1 MITLQQVRVTYGKTV
16 ALHGLELELE
26 AGVCGLFG
34 PNGSGKS
41 TLLRVLAGLLRPA
54 NGRALLDGIEIRS
67 GDEATRRRIGYS
79 GHDSGLY
86 GRLTVIE
93 NLRLFASLYDVNHSR
108 CPDLLEQ
115 VGLSDRAAT
124 PVAELSAG
132 LKRRAS
138 VARALLH
145 SPDILLLDEPY
156 ANLDDD
162 AADLISAAVMRWR
175 GSGRLALIATHG
187 AKRVKGWADASIIL
201 QRGAVVSY
209 RRRTAEHAGQP

>member
-1 MITLQQVRVTYGKTV
+1 MIELQQLRATYGKTV
-16 ALHGLELELE
+16 ALHGLDLELG

-41 TLLRVLAGLLRPA
+41 TLLRLLAGLLRPA
-54 NGRALLDGIEIRS
+54 GGRALLDGIEIRS
-67 GDEATRRRIGYS
+67 ADEGMRRRIGYS
-79 GHDSGLY
+79 GHESGLY
-86 GRLTVIE
+86 ARLSVQE
-93 NLRLFASLYDVNHSR
+93 NLLLFASLYDVDRSR
-108 CPDLLEQ
+108 CGDVLEQ
-115 VGLSDRAAT
+115 VGLSERAAT

-145 SPDILLLDEPY
+145 SPDVLLLDEPY

-162 AADLISAAVMRWR
+162 AAGLISAAVMRWR
-175 GSGRLALIATHG
+175 SPGRIAVIATHG

-201 QRGAVVSY
+201 QRGSVVSY
-209 RRRTAEHAGQP
+209 RRRATEQVGRP